1 MQEVSRIPILKG
13 DLYTQ
18 KSIALE
24 NDPLLVLL
32 SPLYTCGILEEDNRV
47 EILMSEICW
56 ENDQG

>member
-1 MQEVSRIPILKG
+1 MPILKG